1 MFVRVYI
8 LIVLAIGIT
17 LLNNKVYGQS
27 SRVDSLEKQL
37 MVTTSSE
44 AQAEILQ
51 QIYDEIEVFNY
62 ERANKIAHKYY
73 LLATETL
80 PDSKHELA
88 AILRMG
94 NSFMYLEK
102 NDSALYY
109 YKELIDKASELKD
122 TVFLSKAYNNLGV
135 LNANTGD
142 LSAGVYYFKKSS
154 ELDALIGDNEGS
166 ITGYSNI
173 GAIFAAQHKT
183 DSALLYLNRAL
194 DAALVLQNPGII
206 LTCYIDLSV
215 IHSGL
220 GNIDEAQ
227 RYANLGLEIAKSTN
241 DLPSIAH
248 AERMIALTYQKEGK
262 YKIAVEHDLLSLGA
276 AQDGGALEHAISA
289 IIGLAFSY
297 EQIGMY
303 KEALAYHKMYR
314 IYSDSLQEI
323 NNEAQ
328 FIRASQEFNA
338 EQAIKENEILYQKGK
353 IKDLEIEKSEEE
365 LANSRIVIISSIVG
379 LFLLVVLAI
388 TLYNRNI
395 IKQRANQK
403 LHDANAII
411 QAKNNDIIAS
421 IDYASKI
428 QEALLPNSDE
438 PNLFQDSF
446 FLLKPKDIVSGD
458 FVWHTQVDEFKVFA
472 AVDCTGHGVPG
483 AFMSMI
489 GNAFLQQIIVE
500 KGLRDPGKILDLLR
514 EKIITALNQKKGTSH
529 RRDGMDMALCV
540 FNTKNNKLHFAGA
553 NNPLFMIQQNVL
565 VEIQGDKQPVGFFEG
580 LEQPFTS
587 HSVDVFDGDCI
598 YVFSDGYVDQFGG
611 PKGKKFKYKQ
621 LKEVLMSIHHKKMQ
635 EQKNILNQTFND
647 WKGDLEQ
654 LDDVCIVGVRI

>member
-1 MFVRVYI
+1 MFARVYI
-8 LIVLAIGIT
+8 VIVLALST
-17 LLNNKVYGQS
+17 FMLNHEAYAQS
-27 SRVDSLEKQL
+27 SKVDSLEKQL
-37 MVTTSSE
+37 MVTTGSE
-44 AQAEILQ
+44 AQADLLQ
-51 QIYDEIEVFNY
+51 QIYDEVEVFNY

-80 PDSKHELA
+80 PNSKHELE

-109 YKELIDKASELKD
+109 YKELINKSSELKD

-142 LSAGVYYFKKSS
+142 LSAGIYYFKKSS

-173 GAIFAAQHKT
+173 GAIFAAQDKI

-194 DAALVLQNPGII
+194 DAALVLQNPEII
-206 LTCYIDLSV
+206 IACYIDLSV
-215 IHSGL
+215 IHNGL
-220 GNIDEAQ
+220 GKLDETQ
-227 RYANLGLEIAKSTN
+227 RYAGLALEVAKQQN
-241 DLPSIAH
+241 DLSSIAQS
-248 AERMIALTYQKEGK
+248 ERMFAITYQKEK
-262 YKIAVEHDLLSLGA
+262 KFKIAVEHDLLSLNA
-276 AQDGGALEHAISA
+276 ANDGGALEHALLA
-289 IIGLAFSY
+289 IGGLAFSY
-297 EQIGMY
+297 EQMGMY
-303 KEALAYHKMYR
+303 KEAIAYHKMYR
-314 IYSDSLQEI
+314 TYSDSLKEI
-323 NNEAQ
+323 NNEAE
-328 FIRASQEFNA
+328 FIRASQEYNA
-338 EQAIKENEILYQKGK
+338 EQAIKENEILYQKSK

-379 LFLLVVLAI
+379 LFLLVVLAL

-458 FVWHTQVDEFKVFA
+458 FVWHTQVDDYKVFA

-500 KGLRDPGKILDLLR
+500 MGLREPGKILDQLR
-514 EKIITALNQKKGTSH
+514 EKIITALNQKKGMSH

-540 FNTKNNKLHFAGA
+540 LDTKNNKLHFAGA

-580 LEQPFTS
+580 LERPFTS
-587 HSVDVFDGDCI
+587 HSIDVLEGDCV

-621 LKEVLMSIHHKKMQ
+621 LKELLMNIHHKKMQ
-635 EQKNILNQTFND
+635 EQKNILNQTFID